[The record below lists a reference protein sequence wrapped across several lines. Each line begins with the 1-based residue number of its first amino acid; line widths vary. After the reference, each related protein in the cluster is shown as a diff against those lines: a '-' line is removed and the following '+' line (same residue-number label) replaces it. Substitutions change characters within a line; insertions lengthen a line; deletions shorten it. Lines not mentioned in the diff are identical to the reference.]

1 MHRMNTHSVEHGMEL
16 APSASSGSGQ
26 AQQRGSVQAQ
36 QRGSVQAQQRGS
48 VQAQLRGSVQAQQG
62 WAAQFLYHAK
72 QLMLN
77 AKRLLT
83 GQKRS
88 TAMELPLRVLA
99 AAAIGSI
106 CLGIAAWVGAEEAA
120 KGDANQI
127 ERQVDQAHNYVE
139 RIRSMVQAGFN
150 EREEA
155 RNSQNVSRVNCVSE
169 ALSTMKG
176 MLKIGES
183 MYVAMQECAS
193 RKDSACTESEY
204 VKISITFNKCEELE
218 GQLKGCGGP
227 SIDGAIDGRPV
238 IEKVVEDL
246 PDMNPTQG
254 LTDLS
259 PKLET
264 PPSASVFFKMG
275 T

>member
-1 MHRMNTHSVEHGMEL
+1 MQRTNTHRADHSFEAGQRFELPAVGVEL
-16 APSASSGSGQ
+16 SSGRPGHH
-26 AQQRGSVQAQ
+26 G
-36 QRGSVQAQQRGS
+36 
-48 VQAQLRGSVQAQQG
+48 
-62 WAAQFLYHAK
+62 AAVLGDAWFEQ
-72 QLMLN
+72 MLN
-77 AKRLLT
+77 AFKGVMRLDL
-83 GQKRS
+83 S
-88 TAMELPLRVLA
+88 LRILA
-99 AAAIGSI
+99 AAVIGTL
-106 CLGIAAWVGAEEAA
+106 CLGAAVWVGAEESGKA
-120 KGDANQI
+120 DPNQI
-127 ERQVDQAHNYVE
+127 ERQVEQAHNYVE
-139 RIRSMVQAGFN
+139 RIRAMVQTGFN

-169 ALSTMKG
+169 ALATMKG
-176 MLKIGES
+176 MLKIAES

-254 LTDLS
+254 LTDMS
-259 PKLET
+259 PLLEN

-275 T
+275 G

>member
-1 MHRMNTHSVEHGMEL
+1 MERTNTHRADQRFEL
-16 APSASSGSGQ
+16 SAVGGELSSGH
-26 AQQRGSVQAQ
+26 AVQHGA
-36 QRGSVQAQQRGS
+36 GGLAEAGLDHLFSKVKDL
-48 VQAQLRGSVQAQQG
+48 LRP
-62 WAAQFLYHAK
+62 
-72 QLMLN
+72 
-77 AKRLLT
+77 
-83 GQKRS
+83 
-88 TAMELPLRVLA
+88 ELPMRVLA
-99 AAAIGSI
+99 AALIGAV
-106 CLGIAAWVGAEEAA
+106 CLGVAVWVGAEESGKSDPA
-120 KGDANQI
+120 QI
-127 ERQVDQAHNYVE
+127 ERQVEQAHNYVE
-139 RIRSMVQAGFN
+139 RIRAMVQTGFN

-169 ALSTMKG
+169 ALATMKG
-176 MLKIGES
+176 MLKIAES

-227 SIDGAIDGRPV
+227 SVDGAIDGRPV

-254 LTDLS
+254 LTDMS
-259 PKLET
+259 PMLET

-275 T
+275 G